1 MNKKKIILIVL
12 GVAAVLV
19 WLPRF
24 NIFKGSGAERFKAG
38 IVKALDFQVLQ
49 KRQKKRTAYKNW
61 ARNPFTVTAAAG
73 PAVNSPGGLRLG
85 GIVYDP
91 HDIFALINDEVAH
104 VGDQVAGKKVV
115 EIKPDRVIL
124 SDGSKNIELKLEE

>member
-12 GVAAVLV
+12 GLFAVSI
-19 WLPRF
+19 WLPRLK
-24 NIFKGSGAERFKAG
+24 IFYGAGRNSGGVTSSR
-38 IVKALDFQVLQ
+38 LDSSLPQ

-61 ARNPFTVTAAAG
+61 GRNPFTVTSAAG
-73 PAVNSPGGLRLG
+73 HAVNSPGGLRLG

-124 SDGSKNIELKLEE
+124 SDGSRNIELKLEE